1 LVKMMKNTVPIVT
14 GVLPLLFL
22 IAQVCY
28 GFDEDFD
35 GRDWEEPAGVTCT
48 ALVSPEDGVYGVA
61 FGEGVWLKHTPILGD
76 FSISLFKNDNVG
88 ALLSGIGMTIRI
100 MPRWKLA
107 PFVGGGGS
115 FNYSFSSSAGSQSG
129 IPAETVVS
137 VASHAGKSY
146 WGGHAEAGIRLWL
159 DSKIQLVEAFCRYTW
174 SSDGPAADYLLVGVA
189 TGVGW

>member
-1 LVKMMKNTVPIVT
+1 M
-14 GVLPLLFL
+14 LFL

-107 PFVGGGGS
+107 PFVGGVGS
-115 FNYSFSSSAGSQSG
+115 FAADSTTRRYP
-129 IPAETVVS
+129 IVVS
-137 VASHAGKSY
+137 VAGAPSA
-146 WGGHAEAGIRLWL
+146 L
-159 DSKIQLVEAFCRYTW
+159 
-174 SSDGPAADYLLVGVA
+174 GPAASNARNSASILLKASASSQCCGE
-189 TGVGW
+189 